1 MINMELIRGYPEYM
15 RESIEMVAKTREAR
29 AKEVM
34 RRLTLEEREEVLKGF
49 HPDYKPDAK
58 VEIKIGPSKG
68 EKAPKEVV
76 RLLEAEPLIDE
87 SDVDLK
93 NVDFDVDILIIGGGG
108 AGTVAA
114 LWAYYSGVPKENILM
129 CTKLR
134 HGDANTMMAQGGI
147 QAADRPE
154 DSPAIHYLDV
164 LGGGHFTNNP
174 DLVEKLVLEAPN
186 IIKWHESLGV
196 MYDKDANG
204 NFIEI
209 SGGGTSRFRMHSAK
223 DYTGMEIMRVL
234 RDEFRNLGMKVLE
247 FTSAVELLTGED
259 GEVTGAVLFN
269 METKQYYVVRA
280 KAVILATGGFG
291 RLHIMNFP
299 TTNHYG
305 ATGDGLILAYRAGA
319 KLVDMD
325 SVQYHPTGAAYP
337 EPIVGLLITEK
348 VRGLGAQVVNKI
360 GKQFVFPLEPR
371 DVEAA
376 SIIKECYS
384 TENYVVTPTGLRG
397 VWLDSPLIELLR
409 GEGTVVKSLGAMHRM
424 FARFG
429 IDMSQDPILTFPTL
443 HYQNGGVAINVNA
456 ETDVKGLFA
465 CGEVAGGIH
474 GKNRLMGNSLL
485 DVNVFG
491 KIAGISAAKYV
502 KHKRSKGKLTL
513 SHVKKYRKELKEA
526 GIKSELKSPMLLPDY
541 RGKAV
546 LSRQLDIIV

>member
-1 MINMELIRGYPEYM
+1 
-15 RESIEMVAKTREAR
+15 
-29 AKEVM
+29 
-34 RRLTLEEREEVLKGF
+34 
-49 HPDYKPDAK
+49 
-58 VEIKIGPSKG
+58 
-68 EKAPKEVV
+68 
-76 RLLEAEPLIDE
+76 
-87 SDVDLK
+87 
-93 NVDFDVDILIIGGGG
+93 
-108 AGTVAA
+108 
-114 LWAYYSGVPKENILM
+114 
-129 CTKLR
+129 
-134 HGDANTMMAQGGI
+134 
-147 QAADRPE
+147 
-154 DSPAIHYLDV
+154 
-164 LGGGHFTNNP
+164 
-174 DLVEKLVLEAPN
+174 
-186 IIKWHESLGV
+186 
-196 MYDKDANG
+196 
-204 NFIEI
+204 
-209 SGGGTSRFRMHSAK
+209 
-223 DYTGMEIMRVL
+223 
-234 RDEFRNLGMKVLE
+234 E
-247 FTSAVELLTGED
+247 FTSAVELLTDEH
-259 GEVTGAVLFN
+259 GEVNGAILLN
-269 METKQYYVVRA
+269 METKQYYVVKA

-305 ATGDGLILAYRAGA
+305 ATADGLVLAYRAGA

-456 ETDVKGLFA
+456 ETNVKGLFA

-502 KHKRSKGKLTL
+502 RHKTHSGKLTFN
-513 SHVKKYRKELKEA
+513 HVKKYMKELKDA

-541 RGKAV
+541 RGRAV
-546 LSRQLDIIV
+546 LSRKLDIVV